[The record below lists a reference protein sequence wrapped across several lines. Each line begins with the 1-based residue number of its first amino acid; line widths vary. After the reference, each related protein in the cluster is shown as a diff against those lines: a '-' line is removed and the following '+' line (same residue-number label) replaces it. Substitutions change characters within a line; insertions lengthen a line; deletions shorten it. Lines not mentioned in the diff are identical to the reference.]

1 MTVFYF
7 CELRARAMAQSS
19 AETHGVTQ
27 RDNLLRINFFFVQTV
42 IAVARRATK
51 KTLSST
57 EKHIMS
63 EKNLLILNQLTLSVT
78 P

>member
-1 MTVFYF
+1 VN
-7 CELRARAMAQSS
+7 S
-19 AETHGVTQ
+19 V
-27 RDNLLRINFFFVQTV
+27 V
-42 IAVARRATK
+42 AVAQRATK